1 MTESG
6 EPSLREGHPKTIK
19 LPPMPEPPDQ
29 TRGNSRLLGTS
40 WFTALTALIALIKAG
55 EEVADYTLGQAL
67 EAQGLS
73 GIPGALYTLPLLRP
87 S

>member
-1 MTESG
+1 MTEYG

-19 LPPMPEPPDQ
+19 LPPMSEPPDQ

-40 WFTALTALIALIKAG
+40 WFTALTALIKAG